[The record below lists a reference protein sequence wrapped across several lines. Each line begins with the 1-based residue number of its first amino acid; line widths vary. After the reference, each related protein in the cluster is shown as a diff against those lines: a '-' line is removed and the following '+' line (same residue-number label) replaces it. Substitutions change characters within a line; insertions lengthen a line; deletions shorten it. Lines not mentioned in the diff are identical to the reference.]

1 MEILLPLAHIV
12 NNADMRG
19 KIIRIGNSLGI
30 IIPSKMLD
38 KMALKEKDIVSMELH
53 GSRLVVGSVQEIED
67 PFSAISC
74 GGWYENPKE
83 ADELLRDI
91 EESRRIST
99 RELVEL

>member
-19 KIIRIGNSLGI
+19 KIIRIGNSLGN
-30 IIPSKMLD
+30 

-74 GGWYENPKE
+74 GGWYENPEE